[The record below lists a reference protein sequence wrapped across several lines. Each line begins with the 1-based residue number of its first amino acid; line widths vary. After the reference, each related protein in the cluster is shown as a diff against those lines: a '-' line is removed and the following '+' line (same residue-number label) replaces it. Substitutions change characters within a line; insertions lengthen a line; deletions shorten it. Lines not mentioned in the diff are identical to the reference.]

1 MYELATWGKDNTLE
15 TPITL
20 SGRYFSDFLELC
32 LCNADMFS
40 LNKAVWT
47 NCVCEDFQ
55 KELEPFLEDKVKT
68 TKWFGYDYS
77 VAPPTDRREISV
89 YLYRANMKVRDII
102 LRYCSDVFL
111 RTGKDGAFQDSNQT
125 LEDLCFFSGKRL
137 FVGTVSHEF
146 LLSVD
151 PLNKEFEE
159 FMGRVGNWNYI
170 NQIPFSVVTATG
182 T

>member
-1 MYELATWGKDNTLE
+1 
-15 TPITL
+15 
-20 SGRYFSDFLELC
+20 
-32 LCNADMFS
+32 
-40 LNKAVWT
+40 
-47 NCVCEDFQ
+47 
-55 KELEPFLEDKVKT
+55 
-68 TKWFGYDYS
+68 
-77 VAPPTDRREISV
+77 
-89 YLYRANMKVRDII
+89 MKVRDII

-125 LEDLCFFSGKRL
+125 LEDLCFFSGKQL